1 MICHLILVK
10 IVEKKSIN
18 RNKMDALKNQQI
30 MIAKEKKGNEYAD
43 KGQKYCLLTDHQQS
57 LQTNFTQ
64 YQLLHVVF
72 HKIQVTHLCLVL

>member
-1 MICHLILVK
+1 
-10 IVEKKSIN
+10 
-18 RNKMDALKNQQI
+18 MDALKNQQI
-30 MIAKEKKGNEYAD
+30 MIAKEKKGDEYVD